1 MKKLSFSNV
10 MLWVGLAFIYLPML
24 IMVIYSFNASKLVTV
39 WGGWSI
45 KWYAGLLD
53 NSQLMGSV
61 GRSLEIALYTAVA
74 AVALGTL
81 AAFVLTR
88 VTRFK
93 GRTLFGGLVTAP
105 LVMPEVI
112 TGLSLLLLFVAMA
125 QLIGWPQ
132 ERGIVT
138 IWIAHT
144 TFCSAYVAVV
154 VSARLRELDLSIEEA
169 AMDLGAKPWK
179 VFFLITIPMIA
190 PSLAAGGMM
199 SFALS
204 LDDLVLASFV
214 SGPGSTT
221 LPMEVFSAV
230 RLGVNSDE
238 DLLGG
243 FVEHAFIAGKAIVHP
258 LPRGGVAPEGWN
270 PLFAEKVRDVV
281 LNGVSVFSLADA
293 HRAGARMLAEGPVR
307 AKLAEACGGL
317 GQYVAHDLDELDAWL
332 GGLEE
337 RQLAQGLVLE
347 ANLESIVTHSV
358 GQLRVNG
365 FLLSYHGHQHQT
377 RNARGELVYA
387 GSDLLVARGGYAEL
401 LALDLAREV
410 RQAIE
415 YARIFDTA
423 AAIFFPGCFASRRN
437 YDIAQGRDGNG
448 RERFGVLEQSWR
460 VGGASSAEIAALEA
474 FRADP
479 GLPAV
484 RAASFEIHEDKRL
497 PDNSRVIYR
506 GPDEHGDFLL
516 KYAMTGEA

>member
-1 MKKLSFSNV
+1 MKRFSFSKL
-10 MLWVGLAFIYLPML
+10 MLVLGLLFIYLPML
-24 IMVIYSFNASKLVTV
+24 ILVIYSFNASKLVTV

-45 KWYAGLLD
+45 KWYVGLLD
-53 NSQLMGSV
+53 NTQLMGSV
-61 GRSLEIALYTAVA
+61 MRSLEIACYTAVA

-125 QLIGWPQ
+125 QMIGWPQ

-144 TFCSAYVAVV
+144 TFCAAYVAVV

-230 RLGVNSDE
+230 RLGVKPEINAVASLI
-238 DLLGG
+238 LLSVSLVTF
-243 FVEHAFIAGKAIVHP
+243 FVWYFSRQAEERRRKAI
-258 LPRGGVAPEGWN
+258 
-270 PLFAEKVRDVV
+270 
-281 LNGVSVFSLADA
+281 
-293 HRAGARMLAEGPVR
+293 
-307 AKLAEACGGL
+307 
-317 GQYVAHDLDELDAWL
+317 Q
-332 GGLEE
+332 
-337 RQLAQGLVLE
+337 
-347 ANLESIVTHSV
+347 
-358 GQLRVNG
+358 
-365 FLLSYHGHQHQT
+365 
-377 RNARGELVYA
+377 
-387 GSDLLVARGGYAEL
+387 
-401 LALDLAREV
+401 
-410 RQAIE
+410 QAIE
-415 YARIFDTA
+415 EGA
-423 AAIFFPGCFASRRN
+423 AANASQPQVKRP
-437 YDIAQGRDGNG
+437 AQM
-448 RERFGVLEQSWR
+448 
-460 VGGASSAEIAALEA
+460 
-474 FRADP
+474 
-479 GLPAV
+479 
-484 RAASFEIHEDKRL
+484 AAS
-497 PDNSRVIYR
+497 
-506 GPDEHGDFLL
+506 
-516 KYAMTGEA
+516 A

>member
-1 MKKLSFSNV
+1 MKRFRFSSL
-10 MLWVGLAFIYLPML
+10 MLVVGLLFIYLPML
-24 IMVIYSFNASKLVTV
+24 ILVIYSFNASKLVTV

-45 KWYAGLLD
+45 KWYVGLLD

-61 GRSLEIALYTAVA
+61 VRSLEIACYTAVA

-88 VTRFK
+88 ITRFK

-125 QLIGWPQ
+125 QMIGWPQ

-144 TFCSAYVAVV
+144 TFCAAYVAVV

-230 RLGVNSDE
+230 RLGVKPEINAVASLI
-238 DLLGG
+238 LLA
-243 FVEHAFIAGKAIVHP
+243 V
-258 LPRGGVAPEGWN
+258 
-270 PLFAEKVRDVV
+270 
-281 LNGVSVFSLADA
+281 
-293 HRAGARMLAEGPVR
+293 
-307 AKLAEACGGL
+307 
-317 GQYVAHDLDELDAWL
+317 
-332 GGLEE
+332 
-337 RQLAQGLVLE
+337 
-347 ANLESIVTHSV
+347 SIVTFLVWFFSRRAEESRKRAI
-358 GQLRVNG
+358 QL
-365 FLLSYHGHQHQT
+365 
-377 RNARGELVYA
+377 
-387 GSDLLVARGGYAEL
+387 
-401 LALDLAREV
+401 
-410 RQAIE
+410 AIE
-415 YARIFDTA
+415 EA
-423 AAIFFPGCFASRRN
+423 AADSWKQPDVRR
-437 YDIAQGRDGNG
+437 AQAP
-448 RERFGVLEQSWR
+448 E
-460 VGGASSAEIAALEA
+460 AA
-474 FRADP
+474 
-479 GLPAV
+479 
-484 RAASFEIHEDKRL
+484 
-497 PDNSRVIYR
+497 
-506 GPDEHGDFLL
+506 
-516 KYAMTGEA
+516 